1 MAQYLPEHLW
11 DTAIDITRNI
21 QDDSD
26 RAFALSAMA
35 QYLPEHLWG
44 KTQEVIWN
52 FSDRYYKASALS
64 GYLPYLKK
72 RVITLTKWSDVIGAL
87 AYQDRK
93 QLLLNFSKLQPII
106 INLGDKETFMATLQ
120 VIDEIHKQ
128 WP

>member
-1 MAQYLPEHLW
+1 MAQHLPEHLW
-11 DTAIDITRNI
+11 DTAIDITRTI
-21 QDDSD
+21 QDDAY
-26 RAFALSAMA
+26 RASALSAMA
-35 QYLPEHLWG
+35 QHLPEHLWER
-44 KTQEVIWN
+44 TQEIIWS

-72 RVITLTKWSDVIGAL
+72 RDITLIKWSEIINAL

-93 QLLLNFSKLQPII
+93 QLLLNFAKLQLII
-106 INLGDKETFMATLQ
+106 IELSDKETFMSTLN